1 MLLTLITGSAGASL
15 TMFPVAFTF
24 IYKGFF
30 NERKLRALWIL
41 PGYILTSVIGGFV
54 LYMSA
59 YLVGAQNVLTPNE
72 EYSLIF
78 HVALPLCIS
87 ALVATV
93 MCSRFELKTE
103 LIIKNS

>member
-1 MLLTLITGSAGASL
+1 MLSNLITGSAGASL

-30 NERKLRALWIL
+30 KERKLRALWIL
-41 PGYILTSVIGGFV
+41 AGYILTSVVGGFV

-59 YLVGAQNVLTPNE
+59 YLVGVQNVLTPDE
-72 EYSLIF
+72 EHSLIF
-78 HVALPLCIS
+78 NVALPLCLS
-87 ALVATV
+87 AFVATV

-103 LIIKNS
+103 STIQNS